1 MPKADD
7 ISSIW
12 GAETLIL
19 PLPVLSAE
27 SLPYCEVPEGH
38 RIREKKIFMI
48 LPNNQTAV
56 SKISN

>member
-1 MPKADD
+1 MTFHQF
-7 ISSIW
+7 
-12 GAETLIL
+12 EEQRLIL

-27 SLPYCEVPEGH
+27 SLPYCEVPESH

-56 SKISN
+56 RSVTRKDR